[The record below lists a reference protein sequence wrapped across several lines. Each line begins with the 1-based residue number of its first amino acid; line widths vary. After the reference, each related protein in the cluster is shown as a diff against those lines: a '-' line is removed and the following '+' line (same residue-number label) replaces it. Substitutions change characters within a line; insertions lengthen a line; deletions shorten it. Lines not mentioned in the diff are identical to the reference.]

1 MLKHIGLQVSQN
13 DFEELYTK
21 IFNGEERFSFML
33 EEEIGKAVFD
43 IEKRIKVVF
52 MMIGEVEMEFFIHDK
67 EPERTYNHICMKIP
81 DPKQVYEK
89 AMESGYWTYQRCSN
103 DKETYF
109 IRDNSGNMFELKDQ

>member
-13 DFEELYTK
+13 DFEELYAN

-43 IEKRIKVVF
+43 IGKRIKVVF
-52 MMIGEVEMEFFIHDK
+52 MMIGEVEIEFFIHEK
-67 EPERTYNHICMKIP
+67 EPERTYNHICMTIP
-81 DPKQVYEK
+81 DPKKVYEK
-89 AMESGYWTYQRCSN
+89 AMKSGYWTFQRCSN

-109 IRDNSGNMFELKDQ
+109 VRDNSGNMFELKDL